1 MYIFLLA
8 TEIDD
13 NSTILTVAL
22 ERTSDG
28 KSFANQRVLCVSKQS
43 QKEAAAS
50 SERILQTFSELG
62 CHFIS
67 SRSFCLAKGKN
78 LSYHI
83 REFEDSVVGTS
94 EAENTKLSL
103 LWMDSKIKD
112 YEDTLKQMKQNRRI
126 LKEHLE
132 SLPCQRR
139 QKSLESKKKE

>member
-8 TEIDD
+8 TEVDD

-22 ERTSDG
+22 EKTGNNS
-28 KSFANQRVLCVSKQS
+28 SFANQRVLGVSKQS
-43 QKEAAAS
+43 QREAVKS
-50 SERILQTFSELG
+50 FERLLQSFSEFG

-67 SRSFCLAKGKN
+67 SRSFCLAKGKS
-78 LSYHI
+78 LSRHI
-83 REFEDSVVGTS
+83 REFEDCVIGTT

-139 QKSLESKKKE
+139 QKSLEAKKE